1 MPVSGSRKQW
11 PEVIF
16 TALCYAIDGGGLARQ
31 HGWPQEAIQAFVF
44 FAEVRHTSAS
54 ILCVTLKGQLHHS
67 GSVVM
72 VTDATTFV
80 CQHY

>member
-11 PEVIF
+11 PEVVF
-16 TALCYAIDGGGLARQ
+16 TALHYAIDGGGFARQ
-31 HGWPQEAIQAFVF
+31 HGRPQEAIQAFVF
-44 FAEVRHTSAS
+44 FTEVRHTSARV
-54 ILCVTLKGQLHHS
+54 LCITLKCQLHHS

-80 CQHY
+80 C